1 MVVIQ
6 LPIIVEEPWAIR
18 LVLVDPKVYFICL
31 PMVIKQLL
39 VVFGNYLVVV
49 VIRVVGLL
57 DWVLASSIITTTI
70 GWHFANPISPM
81 DPLGC
86 NYGFAS
92 SFYFVL
98 EEPYFL
104 HVH

>member
-6 LPIIVEEPWAIR
+6 LPIVVEEPWAIK
-18 LVLVDPKVYFICL
+18 LVLVDSKVYFICL

-39 VVFGNYLVVV
+39 VVFRNYLVVV
-49 VIRVVGLL
+49 VIGVVGLL
-57 DWVLASSIITTTI
+57 GWVLVSSIITI
-70 GWHFANPISPM
+70 GWHFAIPTSPM

-92 SFYFVL
+92 SFSIVL